1 MESEIAKEP
10 WAELLRLVEIQE
22 PAPYRRIYPMDKGGA
37 ADSAALNE
45 AARDRVAR
53 YSWLN
58 ALADEQVAGSQ
69 EHHLRAVKI
78 RSRFEGLS
86 RQLRAFESMS
96 RCPIL
101 AITGMLNSG
110 KSSLLATYLSPDNRK
125 RVLRGLG
132 NQSGTHR
139 FVLWLPKIWWQDSS
153 LLTVLVSYMSSL
165 FGHPPEHLSDDPELA
180 ALQYNGE
187 ILQDSVL
194 KAPLSSEDTGADQSG
209 VADRRPA
216 SGSSLHVG
224 PSASTELSQSVD
236 PLSVPLIAYDEA
248 LDELKLGIVDCPDIQ
263 TGFVTLSPSSTRGGE
278 LADQRKSQLAK
289 IGRLCSAFVVVSKL
303 GSLHDDGL
311 LDILGTLRNSMPGV
325 PRILAV
331 NKVKSRYSP
340 DTVAAQ
346 ARMLVERFGIRSV
359 FAAYD
364 YRSSKAGSR
373 IPPAPFGYRAAKD
386 EPLPLFFDT
395 ESDSQSTHAQSAAY
409 RYLFHLGEQLD
420 AGTLARESNR
430 SLRLQLKASTLEI
443 IEWHTQNVSLQETRI
458 RDAWKVL
465 SSACFEFMA
474 ERDQT
479 GRPTGLRLQTSP
491 AIVSQMAESLQ
502 RTAPSWMGLSLRID
516 RTARQLHNAVANS
529 AARFKILQSASSS
542 VQEFTRRFRR
552 GQNAQVV
559 TPEKLAKTLRSL
571 DIHEVFE
578 SVSEERLL
586 DSVES
591 GMRRFAEEDATK
603 LNAEQLDEWSMGVW
617 KNMSFREK
625 LWKGTQPLAVM
636 MAPLLAAVLVPIDA
650 GGTAV
655 LVFASTKELL
665 AAAGIAAVMTPM
677 ATGSSAVG
685 IVQRETPWRQLSD
698 LFAVLCDSVGVPR
711 PTPAECPEA
720 MCNGISRQLL
730 ASELPTNPPMGS
742 AAIEQW
748 KFSDADIQEL
758 RIVAEQLGN

>member
-1 MESEIAKEP
+1 MEAEIAEEP
-10 WAELLRLVEIQE
+10 WANLLRLMELQD
-22 PAPYRRIYPMDKGGA
+22 PAPYHRVYPMEQFGGA
-37 ADSAALNE
+37 DGGASEGNSSVRL
-45 AARDRVAR
+45 ARHT
-53 YSWLN
+53 WLT
-58 ALADEQVAGSQ
+58 ALADPGVAASL
-69 EHHLRAVKI
+69 EHHQRAEKI
-78 RSRFEGLS
+78 RTRFEALS
-86 RQLRAFESMS
+86 QQLRAFESIS

-101 AITGMLNSG
+101 AITGLLNSG
-110 KSSLLATYLSPDNRK
+110 KSSLLATYLSPKNRK

-132 NQSGTHR
+132 NQAGTHR

-153 LLTVLVSYMSSL
+153 LLTVLVSYLSSL
-165 FGHPPEHLSDDPELA
+165 FGHPPEHLSDDPKLA

-187 ILQDSVL
+187 IRQDSIV
-194 KAPLSSEDTGADQSG
+194 KAPLPDESSSKVSQIPWSHSDGRPPTKSSRLEE
-209 VADRRPA
+209 VAEA
-216 SGSSLHVG
+216 
-224 PSASTELSQSVD
+224 TQSVE
-236 PLSVPLIAYDEA
+236 PLTVPLIAYDEA

-263 TGFVTLSPSSTRGGE
+263 TGFVNLSPSSTRGGE
-278 LADQRKSQLAK
+278 LAEQRKNHLGK

-311 LDILGTLRNSMPGV
+311 LDILGTLRDSMPGV

-340 DTVAAQ
+340 DTVAGQ
-346 ARMLVERFGIRSV
+346 ARGLVERFGIESV

-373 IPPAPFGYRAAKD
+373 IPPLPSGYQNAAD

-395 ESDSQSTHAQSAAY
+395 QTGGESSRSDY
-409 RYLFHLGEQLD
+409 DGLRYLFHLGKQLD
-420 AGTLARESNR
+420 AGTLSRESNR
-430 SLRLQLKASTLEI
+430 SLRLQLKASTLEM
-443 IEWHTQNVSLQETRI
+443 IEWHTQNVKLQEIRL
-458 RDAWKVL
+458 RDAWKTL

-474 ERDQT
+474 ERDES
-479 GRPTGLRLQTSP
+479 GRPVGLRLQTSP
-491 AIVSQMAESLQ
+491 AIVSQMAASLQ
-502 RTAPSWMGLSLRID
+502 RTAPSWMRLSLKID

-529 AARFKILQSASSS
+529 AARFKILQSASTS
-542 VQEFTRRFRR
+542 VQEFARRFRR
-552 GQNAQVV
+552 GQDAQVV

-578 SVSEERLL
+578 HVSDERLL

-591 GMRRFAEEDATK
+591 GMQRFAEEDATK
-603 LNAEQLDEWSMGVW
+603 LNSDQLDEWSKSVW
-617 KNMSFREK
+617 KNMSLREK

-677 ATGSSAVG
+677 ATGSNAIG
-685 IVQRETPWRQLSD
+685 IVQRETPWRQMSD

-711 PTPAECPEA
+711 PVASECPEA
-720 MCNGISRQLL
+720 LCNGVPRRLL
-730 ASELPTNPPMGS
+730 ASDLPANPPSGS

-748 KFSDADIQEL
+748 KFSDTEIQEL